1 MELSLRY
8 QVLCK
13 QTAMIGV
20 VKQKEKA
27 TGELKEY
34 EQTFSKSVKKV
45 VAMPDPYS
53 YSQNYAYQASAYQPQ
68 AMAPL
73 YQSYG
78 MQSQSTQRTTLQ
90 KRACAPQL
98 QSANFELRE

>member
-1 MELSLRY
+1 MEISLKY

-34 EQTFSKSVKKV
+34 EQTFSKSVKKLV
-45 VAMPDPYS
+45 LKPDPYNPFK
-53 YSQNYAYQASAYQPQ
+53 NYAYQ
-68 AMAPL
+68 
-73 YQSYG
+73 
-78 MQSQSTQRTTLQ
+78 T
-90 KRACAPQL
+90 
-98 QSANFELRE
+98 